1 MKRITWR
8 QAPPPPDLEHRSLWS
23 SREWQTACSSSEDDD
38 IDGGGGQP
46 LNVNDFHESHY
57 LNLLICRCSM
67 ILNSVRYI
75 EEFFVTGQQKKCFP
89 GQSFSI
95 IAKRLSTLSFSKM
108 AHPVFR
114 SCWSNLWANSSDK
127 QVLLMLR
134 MILVLLNLLLVLML
148 LVVAKLLE
156 LSSVLPHWS
165 PIKLLAVSPA

>member
-1 MKRITWR
+1 MNTVILPTIFATVLIGLKIVMMSVTQVYFDIFLIICYDRDGGDPGACLYLTLVGEGGKVCVVFR
-8 QAPPPPDLEHRSLWS
+8 CQADRCLEVYRVGGDD
-23 SREWQTACSSSEDDD
+23 REDDD

-114 SCWSNLWANSSDK
+114 SCWSNL
-127 QVLLMLR
+127 
-134 MILVLLNLLLVLML
+134 
-148 LVVAKLLE
+148 
-156 LSSVLPHWS
+156 
-165 PIKLLAVSPA
+165 